1 MKSPLSSRRKVAASY
16 KAFFRS
22 PDGRIVLKDLM
33 KSVRFF
39 SDTGVMDEDEL
50 RQLEGA
56 RNEVRRIIRLANLS
70 DDELNRL
77 LEEQVSE

>member
-1 MKSPLSSRRKVAASY
+1 
-16 KAFFRS
+16 
-22 PDGRIVLKDLM
+22 M